1 MEASEQETLERLRQ
15 LRDELRLRRA
25 MQAELA
31 ALEDELCTS
40 NRFFPRTN
48 ILSWVDAI
56 APMVTRTLPSG
67 STLYRARIVAK
78 AQEDRFFAPVY
89 HALEDALGAF
99 ARDGER
105 GLDNESFAEAYLQLE
120 IERLESG
127 LPMPDFDVFKRKLAP
142 FQEKGWWG
150 FGQDESDAAP
160 SDVTGSG
167 RINPK
172 GISYLYASSRKGTA
186 ALEARPVIS
195 QMVSIAEVVLCEEVT
210 LFDLTRNVFADD
222 ESASEE
228 TRMFRKILA
237 HYFSKPNYSGDSAY
251 LVTQYISEYVKGR
264 IETSTGLR
272 FDGIS
277 FSSSLD
283 RKGTNY
289 VVFDTSERRKY
300 QIVASSIERVT
311 DMRGTL
317 STSLPMDDAAI
328 RALMNGSL

>member
-1 MEASEQETLERLRQ
+1 
-15 LRDELRLRRA
+15 
-25 MQAELA
+25 
-31 ALEDELCTS
+31 
-40 NRFFPRTN
+40 
-48 ILSWVDAI
+48 
-56 APMVTRTLPSG
+56 
-67 STLYRARIVAK
+67 
-78 AQEDRFFAPVY
+78 
-89 HALEDALGAF
+89 
-99 ARDGER
+99 
-105 GLDNESFAEAYLQLE
+105 
-120 IERLESG
+120 
-127 LPMPDFDVFKRKLAP
+127 
-142 FQEKGWWG
+142 
-150 FGQDESDAAP
+150 
-160 SDVTGSG
+160 
-167 RINPK
+167 
-172 GISYLYASSRKGTA
+172 
-186 ALEARPVIS
+186 
-195 QMVSIAEVVLCEEVT
+195 MVSIAEVVLCEEVT